1 MSERAILLVD
11 NDLNIEKMLKK
22 KFGSAGYLIDREFD
36 GKTALKKIEDEIY
49 DLVVADLQVAKINGL
64 KFLKTIKELKA
75 DLPVIAIT
83 ATGSVNDA
91 VKAMQLGA
99 SDYVLKPFSIDI
111 ISYSIKNAFKFN
123 NKEPINNKN
132 SNRTRN
138 IKKKLIIAQDPISL
152 KLLEFTRKIAPSTA
166 NVLISGPTGTGKELL
181 AIYVHE
187 HSGRSRHA
195 FVGMN
200 CAALPEHLA
209 ESELY
214 GHEKGAFTGAFQRK
228 IGKFEL
234 ADNGTILLD
243 EISEMSLSLQA
254 KLLRVIQEKEI
265 DRVGGT
271 NVIPINTRIIATTNL
286 DLNQAVK
293 AGRFREDLFYRL
305 NVINLKILPLK
316 KRKADIIPLATCFLE
331 QYCRKNNK
339 QSMHISDDAA
349 KLLLNYNWPG
359 NVRELENTIERA
371 VIISESNMIRP
382 EYINLENQRA
392 DSPKKRSHLTGI
404 TIKSMEK
411 NLILDTLHEVNENRT
426 HAAKRLGIS
435 IRTLRNKLSEYKEKN
450 DL

>member
-36 GKTALKKIEDEIY
+36 GKTALKKIEDGIY
-49 DLVVADLQVAKINGL
+49 DLIVADLQMAKISGL
-64 KFLKTIKELKA
+64 EFLKATSELKA

-83 ATGSVNDA
+83 AAGSVNDA
-91 VKAMQLGA
+91 VKAMQIGA
-99 SDYVLKPFSIDI
+99 SDYLLKPFSIDI
-111 ISYSIKNAFKFN
+111 ISCAIKKALKFN
-123 NKEPINNKN
+123 NIDLINNK
-132 SNRTRN
+132 SSKQTKN
-138 IKKKLIIAQDPISL
+138 IKEKIIIAQDPISL

-195 FVGMN
+195 FIGMN

-214 GHEKGAFTGAFQRK
+214 GYEKGAFTGAFQRK

-293 AGRFREDLFYRL
+293 TGRFREDLFYRL
-305 NVINLKILPLK
+305 NVINLRILPLK
-316 KRKADIIPLATCFLE
+316 KRKADIIPLANCFLE

-339 QSMHISDDAA
+339 QSMRISDNTA
-349 KLLLNYNWPG
+349 KLLLNYHWPG
-359 NVRELENTIERA
+359 NIRELENTIERA
-371 VIISESNMIRP
+371 VIISESDILRP
-382 EYINLENQRA
+382 EYINLKNQKA
-392 DSPKKRSHLTGI
+392 DFPKKRSQITGI

-411 NLILDTLHEVNENRT
+411 NLILNTLREVNENRT
-426 HAAKRLGIS
+426 HAAKQLGIS

>member
-11 NDLNIEKMLKK
+11 NDPNIEKMLKK

-36 GKTALKKIEDEIY
+36 GKTALKKIEDRIY
-49 DLVVADLQVAKINGL
+49 DLVVADLQMAKICGL
-64 KFLKTIKELKA
+64 EFLKTITELKA

-83 ATGSVNDA
+83 AIGSVNDA

-99 SDYVLKPFSIDI
+99 SDYLLKPFSIDI
-111 ISYSIKNAFKFN
+111 ISYSIKNVLKFN
-123 NKEPINNKN
+123 NKELINNKN

-166 NVLISGPTGTGKELL
+166 NILISGPTGTGKELL

-339 QSMHISDDAA
+339 QFMQITDDAA

-359 NVRELENTIERA
+359 NVRELENIIERA

-382 EYINLENQRA
+382 EYINLENQKA

-404 TIKSMEK
+404 TIKNMEK